1 MTLNHTINFEKYS
14 YDKNILG
21 TTVQVL
27 KNGMHWGLIKL
38 IQKSP
43 SKLRRRFILRCL
55 ASITEFLLDIII
67 FRYFRSYIS
76 HSAEVLRF
84 WSKIF
89 DIFSE
94 FPGFVFMEGSMYRYL
109 QQIGA
114 RVAFT
119 CLDVFVPTTFGPKL
133 GVDCQ
138 TEFPKQTS
146 TQAVVR
152 DASSLIDSLSVVR
165 CGDNEKQT
173 RVEGTKQHKVSKNT
187 NTVIQN
193 ISQEKTIEPYKTS
206 KNRTKNHEKTTKNTR

>member
-89 DIFSE
+89 DIFFRISRLC
-94 FPGFVFMEGSMYRYL
+94 FHGRVHVPLFTTNR
-109 QQIGA
+109 GA
-114 RVAFT
+114 GGLYMPWRFCANNIWAKT
-119 CLDVFVPTTFGPKL
+119 GRWLPN
-133 GVDCQ
+133 
-138 TEFPKQTS
+138 
-146 TQAVVR
+146 R
-152 DASSLIDSLSVVR
+152 
-165 CGDNEKQT
+165 
-173 RVEGTKQHKVSKNT
+173 
-187 NTVIQN
+187 
-193 ISQEKTIEPYKTS
+193 ISQTNQHPGCGSGCIITHWFIERGTVWW
-206 KNRTKNHEKTTKNTR
+206 